1 VTSLRSARSRLRDA
15 ANLGEKALQA
25 CTAAALEDS
34 ETVLDVGCGTESI
47 LERLP
52 RRAHTTGLDGH
63 LPAIEHSRA
72 RGIHDDYVQADA
84 TRRLELADDTYDAVI
99 AFDLIE
105 HLIKPDGLRLLA
117 DAERIARR
125 VVVVFTP
132 NGAVEQDEYD
142 GNPLQVHRSAW
153 SLADFRKAGF
163 TVLGMKGYRRLRGP
177 HSTPRRPQTLSR
189 IVLSLS
195 QPVVQRR
202 PEHAYALLAIKR
214 VAR

>member
-25 CTAAALEDS
+25 RTAAALDDS

-52 RRAHTTGLDGH
+52 RRGHTTGLDGH

-72 RGIHDDYVQADA
+72 RGIHDDYVHADA
-84 TRRLELADDTYDAVI
+84 ARLELADDTYDAVI

-105 HLIKPDGLRLLA
+105 HLTKPDGLQLLA

-142 GNPLQVHRSAW
+142 GNPLQAHRSAW
-153 SLADFRKAGF
+153 SPADFRESGF
-163 TVLGMKGYRRLRGP
+163 TVLGMKGYRPLRRS
-177 HSTPRRPQTLSR
+177 HSIPRRPQALSR
-189 IVLSLS
+189 IALSLS

-214 VAR
+214 LAR

>member
-1 VTSLRSARSRLRDA
+1 MPSARSRLRDA

-25 CTAAALEDS
+25 HAAAALDGS
-34 ETVLDVGCGTESI
+34 DTVLDVGCGTESI

-52 RRAHTTGLDGH
+52 RRSHATGLDGH
-63 LPAIEHSRA
+63 LPAIERSRA
-72 RGIHDDYVQADA
+72 RGVHDEYLHADA
-84 TRRLELADDTYDAVI
+84 AHLDLADDSYDAVI

-105 HLIKPDGLRLLA
+105 HLTKPDGLRLLA

-142 GNPLQVHRSAW
+142 DNPLQVHRSAW
-153 SLADFRKAGF
+153 SPADFRQAGF
-163 TVLGMKGYRRLRGP
+163 AVLGMKGHRRLRGQ
-177 HSTPRRPQTLSR
+177 HSSPRRPQMLSR
-189 IVLSLS
+189 IALSLS

-202 PEHAYALLAIKR
+202 PEHAYSLLAVKR
-214 VAR
+214 LV